1 MKLSSLAC
9 VLFLAANGCGSSP
22 PPPPV
27 EPAPEVAPA
36 TDPTDQVGASDDE
49 STSDLAEHHRHHHHG
64 GIPMFVAMSLD
75 TLGVDDNQR
84 DQIEKIQK
92 DIHAELKPAHDAE
105 KAVLL
110 TIADGVA
117 AGNVDQGRT
126 DAAIAE
132 LAKVSAASHDVVAD
146 SLNALHQTLTTQQRQ
161 ALVDKV
167 EAHLSVWH
175 ETNSPDEAAEKDK
188 HGGHLAKLATDL
200 ALSPDQVEKIRA
212 NFTTSMGMA
221 TKYDRAEVEAHFKM
235 FAEAFAS
242 DTFDAHAMK
251 NGGMVSAHMAVWGMT
266 RMSHLYAAAA
276 PVLTPDQRAK
286 AADQLRHHAN
296 YKRSDAE

>member
-9 VLFLAANGCGSSP
+9 VLFLAANGCGGSP

-36 TDPTDQVGASDDE
+36 TDPTDQFGASDDE
-49 STSDLAEHHRHHHHG
+49 ASSDLAEHHRHHHHG
-64 GIPMFVAMSLD
+64 GIAMFVAMSLD

-92 DIHAELKPAHDAE
+92 DIHAELRPAHDAE
-105 KAVLL
+105 KTVLL
-110 TIADGVA
+110 ALADGVA
-117 AGNVDQGRT
+117 AGNVDLART
-126 DAAIAE
+126 DAAIGE
-132 LAKVSAASHDVVAD
+132 LAKISAASHDVVAD
-146 SLNALHQTLTTQQRQ
+146 SLDALHQTLTAQQRE

-167 EAHLSVWH
+167 EAHIAVWH
-175 ETNSPDEAAEKDK
+175 ETNSPDEAAERDK

-212 NFTTSMGMA
+212 NFTTSMGTA
-221 TKYDRAEVEAHFKM
+221 AKYDRAELDTDLKM

-242 DTFDAHAMK
+242 ETFDAHAMK
-251 NGGMVSAHMAVWGMT
+251 NDGMVSAHMATWGLT

-276 PVLTPDQRAK
+276 PVLTPEQRTK
-286 AADQLRHHAN
+286 AADRLRHHAN